1 MKIFLGSTGV
11 FLISVLTAAP
21 VLIWFSM
28 QSLPMRFGSFELV
41 MTSLGQLTA
50 LAGMALFS
58 INLVLSGRFKFLEK
72 YFNGLN
78 RMYIIHHVVGGLSFV
93 LLLGHPIFLVIRF
106 IPTSVKFAF
115 SFLFGFSD
123 WAVTLGEISLL
134 VMIALLVITF
144 YARWRYEN
152 WKLSHQWL
160 GLAFFIG
167 GLHMFFIPSDVS
179 ASILLRVYMLGLA
192 GVGLGVFLYKT
203 VLRLNRRTEYDYIVE
218 GVDRVSENVVSVN
231 LSPASK
237 KMEFIPG
244 QFVFVRFEDGGVPR
258 ESHPFSI
265 TTNPS
270 SGALSLGI
278 KVLGDFTAMLYFLR
292 KGTRARV
299 EGPFGAFSYSRFLNR
314 KQVWIAGGI
323 GITPFLSMA
332 RDIASSQGKDYDV
345 DLFYSVKDKDEAI
358 FLEELVSIAVKKPN
372 FRIFPFYSNERGLI
386 SADFISKHST
396 DFAKREIFLCGPP
409 MFMKALRKQ
418 FREKKIPNRNI
429 HSEEFQL
436 Q

>member
-1 MKIFLGSTGV
+1 MKFFLGNTGV
-11 FLISVLTAAP
+11 FWISVLTAAP

-28 QSLPMRFGSFELV
+28 QPLQMRFGSFELV

-58 INLVLSGRFKFLEK
+58 INLALSGRFKFLEK

-78 RMYIIHHVVGGLSFV
+78 RMYIVHHIVGGLAFV
-93 LLLGHPIFLVIRF
+93 LLLGHPFFLVIRF

-134 VMIALLVITF
+134 VMIVLLAITF
-144 YARWRYEN
+144 YARWRYES

-192 GVGLGVFLYKT
+192 GLGLIVFLYRT
-203 VLRLNRRTEYDYIVE
+203 VFKLDRKKEFDYV
-218 GVDRVSENVVSVN
+218 VENVSRASESVVFID
-231 LSPASK
+231 LLPQGK
-237 KMEFIPG
+237 RMEFSPG
-244 QFVFVRFEDGGVPR
+244 QFVFLRFLGKQVSG
-258 ESHPFSI
+258 ESHPFSV
-265 TTNPS
+265 TSVPS
-270 SGALSLGI
+270 SDRLSVGV
-278 KVLGDFTAMLYFLR
+278 KALGDFTSTLYFLG
-292 KGTRARV
+292 KGTKVRI
-299 EGPFGAFSYSRFLNR
+299 EGPFGAFIYSRSSNCR
-314 KQVWIAGGI
+314 QIWVAGGI

-332 RDIASSQGKDYDV
+332 REVAGDSRNKYDI
-345 DLFYSVKDKDEAI
+345 DLYYSVKERSEAV
-358 FLEELVSIAVKKPN
+358 FLDELVSIAREKPN
-372 FRIFPFYSNERGLI
+372 FRVFPFYSGESGRI
-386 SADFISKHST
+386 TADFIGQHSA
-396 DFAKREIFLCGPP
+396 DCAKREVFLCGPP

-418 FREKKIPNRNI
+418 LREKGILNRNI